1 MFCKNCIKRNR
12 ISFRKF
18 VKNKQPNKPKTM
30 ETIYTTVG
38 HNHDYDTDLSNI
50 IIINSSIDSDDDL
63 MDYDLDYDPNDMYYE
78 LAGL

>member
-1 MFCKNCIKRNR
+1 
-12 ISFRKF
+12 
-18 VKNKQPNKPKTM
+18 M
-30 ETIYTTVG
+30 ETIYTSVDRT
-38 HNHDYDTDLSNI
+38 HDFDTDLSNI

>member
-1 MFCKNCIKRNR
+1 
-12 ISFRKF
+12 
-18 VKNKQPNKPKTM
+18 M